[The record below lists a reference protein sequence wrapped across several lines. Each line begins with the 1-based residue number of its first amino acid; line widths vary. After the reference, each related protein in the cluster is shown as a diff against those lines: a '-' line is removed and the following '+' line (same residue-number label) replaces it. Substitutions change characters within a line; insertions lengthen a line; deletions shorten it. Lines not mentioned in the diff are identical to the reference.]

1 MTYATCPADKEDG
14 MTQASRSK
22 ESLPS
27 EEGAIREL
35 ARDDV
40 ERRKF
45 LKMAGTVGAGG
56 ALAALIAACGSDD
69 NNTTSTSGGG
79 GGGAA
84 ASSGRP
90 PAKTFGSGDLG
101 IVNYALTLEYLEAA
115 FYAEVVKSGLFKGSK
130 YLPTLQQFGA
140 QEAAHVSALEA
151 TARKL
156 GKPAAKPK
164 TDFSKALKSPKTV
177 VDTAAMVENVGAAAY
192 LGQAANIKS
201 KEVLAAALSI
211 HTVEARHASVLNQ
224 IRMAGGFMEGEY
236 LGILPDGAFGLPA
249 TADTVLPL
257 VMPFIVS

>member
-1 MTYATCPADKEDG
+1 
-14 MTQASRSK
+14 MTQTSRSK
-22 ESLPS
+22 DSLPS

-45 LKMAGTVGAGG
+45 LKMAGTIGAGG
-56 ALAALIAACGSDD
+56 ALAALIAACGSDS
-69 NNTTSTSGGG
+69 NSTTTTAAAKSSGGG
-79 GGGAA
+79 
-84 ASSGRP
+84 SGRP
-90 PAKTFGSGDLG
+90 PAGTFGSGDLG

-115 FYAEVVKSGLFKGSK
+115 FYQEVVASGLFKGSK

-151 TARKL
+151 TAKKL
-156 GKPAAKPK
+156 GKPAPKPK
-164 TDFSKALKSPKTV
+164 TDFSSALKSQKTV
-177 VDTAAMVENVGAAAY
+177 IDTAAMVENVGANAY
-192 LGQAANIKS
+192 LGQAPNIKS

-224 IRMAGGFMEGEY
+224 VRVPGGFTEGKY
-236 LGILPDGAFGLPA
+236 LGILPDGAFGAPA
-249 TADTVLPL
+249 TADADLAL

>member
-1 MTYATCPADKEDG
+1 MTDATYPADKEVG

-22 ESLPS
+22 DSLPS

-69 NNTTSTSGGG
+69 DTTTTSGGG
-79 GGGAA
+79 GGGG
-84 ASSGRP
+84 SSAGAGAP
-90 PAKTFGSGDLG
+90 PAKTFGAGDLG

-115 FYAEVVKSGLFKGSK
+115 FYQEVVDSGLFKGSK
-130 YLPTLQQFGA
+130 YLPTLQQFGE
-140 QEAAHVSALEA
+140 QEAEHVAALEA
-151 TARKL
+151 TAKKL
-156 GKPAAKPK
+156 GKPAPKPK
-164 TDFSKALKSPKTV
+164 TDFSSALKSVKTV
-177 VDTAAMVENVGAAAY
+177 VDNAAKVENIGAAAY

-211 HTVEARHASVLNQ
+211 HTVEARHAAALNQ
-224 IRMAGGFMEGEY
+224 IRVAGGFIEGDY
-236 LGILPDGAFGLPA
+236 LGILPDGAFGVPA

>member
-1 MTYATCPADKEDG
+1 MK
-14 MTQASRSK
+14 QASRSK
-22 ESLPS
+22 DSLPS

-69 NNTTSTSGGG
+69 NSTSTSTASGGSSSAG
-79 GGGAA
+79 
-84 ASSGRP
+84 SGRP

-115 FYAEVVKSGLFKGSK
+115 FYAEVAKSGLFKGSK
-130 YLPTLQQFGA
+130 YLPTLQKFGE
-140 QEAAHVSALEA
+140 QEAEHVAALEA
-151 TARKL
+151 TAKKL
-156 GKPAAKPK
+156 GKPAPKPK
-164 TDFSKALKSPKTV
+164 TDFSSALKSPKTA
-177 VDTAAMVENVGAAAY
+177 VDAAAMVENVGAAAY
-192 LGQAANIKS
+192 LGQAANIQS

-224 IRMAGGFMEGEY
+224 VRKAGGFTEGEF
-236 LGILPDGAFGLPA
+236 LGILPDGAFGVPA
-249 TADTVLPL
+249 TAATVLPL

>member
-1 MTYATCPADKEDG
+1 MQQNQADKEVG
-14 MTQASRSK
+14 MTQESRIN

-45 LKMAGTVGAGG
+45 LKMAGTAGAGA
-56 ALAALIAACGSDD
+56 ALAALIAACGSD
-69 NNTTSTSGGG
+69 NNSTSTNSTTSGGG
-79 GGGAA
+79 ATSG
-84 ASSGRP
+84 SGRP

-140 QEAAHVSALEA
+140 QEAAHVTALEA
-151 TARKL
+151 TAKKL
-156 GKPAAKPK
+156 GKPAPKPK

-177 VDTAAMVENVGAAAY
+177 VDTAAMVENIGAAAY
-192 LGQAANIKS
+192 LGQAANIQS

-211 HTVEARHASVLNQ
+211 HTVEARHAATLNQ
-224 IRMAGGFMEGEY
+224 VRMAGGFMEGKY
-236 LGILPDGAFGLPA
+236 LGILPDGAFGVPA

-257 VMPFIVS
+257 VTPFIVS

>member
-1 MTYATCPADKEDG
+1 

-22 ESLPS
+22 DSLPS

-56 ALAALIAACGSDD
+56 ALAALIAACGSND
-69 NNTTSTSGGG
+69 NGTSTSTTS

-84 ASSGRP
+84 AGSGRP

-151 TARKL
+151 TAQKL
-156 GKPAAKPK
+156 GKPAPKPK
-164 TDFSKALKSPKTV
+164 TDFTKALKSPKTA
-177 VDTAAMVENVGAAAY
+177 VDAAAMVENVGAAAY
-192 LGQAANIKS
+192 LGQAANIQS

-211 HTVEARHASVLNQ
+211 HTVEARHASALNQ
-224 IRMAGGFMEGEY
+224 IRMAGGFMEGDF

>member
-1 MTYATCPADKEDG
+1 

-22 ESLPS
+22 DSLPS
-27 EEGAIREL
+27 TEGAIREL

-45 LKMAGTVGAGG
+45 LKMAGAVGAGG
-56 ALAALIAACGSDD
+56 ALTALIAACGSDD
-69 NNTTSTSGGG
+69 NSTTTTPAKSGGSAA
-79 GGGAA
+79 GA
-84 ASSGRP
+84 GRP
-90 PAKTFGSGDLG
+90 PAGTFGSGDLG
-101 IVNYALTLEYLEAA
+101 IVNYALTLEYVEAA
-115 FYAEVVKSGLFKGSK
+115 FYEEVVASGLFKGSK

-140 QEAAHVSALEA
+140 QEAAHASALEA
-151 TARKL
+151 TAKKL

-164 TDFSKALKSPKTV
+164 TDFTKALKSPKTV
-177 VDTAAMVENVGAAAY
+177 VDTAAMVENIGAAAY
-192 LGQAANIKS
+192 LGQAANIES

-224 IRMAGGFMEGEY
+224 IRMAGGFTDGKY

-257 VMPFIVS
+257 VTPFIVS

>member
-1 MTYATCPADKEDG
+1 

-69 NNTTSTSGGG
+69 NSTSTSTASGGSSSAG
-79 GGGAA
+79 
-84 ASSGRP
+84 SGRP

-115 FYAEVVKSGLFKGSK
+115 FYAEVAKSGLFKGSK
-130 YLPTLQQFGA
+130 YLPTLQKFGE
-140 QEAAHVSALEA
+140 QEAEHVAALEA
-151 TARKL
+151 TAKKL
-156 GKPAAKPK
+156 GKPAPKPK
-164 TDFSKALKSPKTV
+164 TDFSSALKSPKTA
-177 VDTAAMVENVGAAAY
+177 VDAAAMVENVGAAAY
-192 LGQAANIKS
+192 LGQAANIQS

-224 IRMAGGFMEGEY
+224 VRKAGGFTEGEF
-236 LGILPDGAFGLPA
+236 LGILPDGAFGVPA
-249 TADTVLPL
+249 TAATVLPL

>member
-1 MTYATCPADKEDG
+1 
-14 MTQASRSK
+14 MTQESRSN

-35 ARDDV
+35 ARDNV

-56 ALAALIAACGSDD
+56 ALAALIAACGSD
-69 NNTTSTSGGG
+69 NNTTTTSGGG
-79 GGGAA
+79 GGGGG
-84 ASSGRP
+84 SSAGAGAP
-90 PAKTFGSGDLG
+90 PAKTFGTGDLG
-101 IVNYALTLEYLEAA
+101 IVNYALTLEYLESA

-130 YLPTLQQFGA
+130 YLPTLQQFGE
-140 QEAAHVSALEA
+140 QEAEHVSALEA
-151 TARKL
+151 TAKKL
-156 GKPAAKPK
+156 GKPAPMPK

-211 HTVEARHASVLNQ
+211 HTVEARHASALNQ
-224 IRMAGGFMEGEY
+224 IRVAGGFMEGDY
-236 LGILPDGAFGLPA
+236 LGILPDGAFGVPA

>member
-1 MTYATCPADKEDG
+1 

-22 ESLPS
+22 DSLPS

-69 NNTTSTSGGG
+69 NNTTTSNGGG
-79 GGGAA
+79 GGSNTAG
-84 ASSGRP
+84 SGRP

-115 FYAEVVKSGLFKGSK
+115 FYAEVAKSGLFKGSK
-130 YLPTLQQFGA
+130 YLPTLQKFGE
-140 QEAAHVSALEA
+140 QEAEHVAALEA
-151 TARKL
+151 TAKKL
-156 GKPAAKPK
+156 GKPAPKPK
-164 TDFSKALKSPKTV
+164 TDFSSALKSPKTA
-177 VDTAAMVENVGAAAY
+177 VDAAAMVENVGAAAY
-192 LGQAANIKS
+192 LGQAANIQS

-224 IRMAGGFMEGEY
+224 VRKAGGFTEGEF
-236 LGILPDGAFGLPA
+236 LGILPDGAFGVPA